1 MAAPDRGA
9 AAIPQALEPERA
21 EQLRSLEARLDVRF
35 RDLSL
40 LNLALTHGSY
50 AHEGGTDRAGTYERL
65 EFLGDAVLNLVVSDH
80 LYRRFPDRS
89 EGDLARLRARLVN
102 EPTLADIARSLELG
116 SYILLGRGEER
127 GGGRERA
134 SMLADVLEA
143 VVGAVYLDSGYG
155 VAHAVVSRWYAER
168 LEGLEE
174 APGDFK
180 SQLQEFVQQKDRR
193 LPRYRITATEGPDH
207 AKAFV
212 AVVEVGGRVLGEGRG
227 RTKKDAE
234 QAAAAEALARLG
246 LLPAR
251 SRTPS

>member
-1 MAAPDRGA
+1 MVVETETQTSENLGG
-9 AAIPQALEPERA
+9 ERA
-21 EQLRSLEARLDVRF
+21 ERLRELESKLEVRF

-50 AHEGGTDRAGTYERL
+50 THEEGGGGSTYERL

-80 LYRRFPDRS
+80 LYRRFPERS

-102 EPTLADIARSLELG
+102 EPTLASIARGLNLG

-127 GGGRERA
+127 GGGRERS

-155 VAHAVVSRWYAER
+155 VAHAVVSRWYGEK
-168 LEGLEE
+168 LEGMDEL
-174 APGDFK
+174 AADFK
-180 SQLQEFVQQKDRR
+180 SQLQEYVQQHERK
-193 LPRYRITATEGPDH
+193 LPRYRITAAEGPDH

-227 RTKKDAE
+227 RTKKEAE
-234 QAAAAEALARLG
+234 QAAAAEALVRLG
-246 LLPAR
+246 LVSSRAR
-251 SRTPS
+251 SAG

>member
-1 MAAPDRGA
+1 MGLETTDRTSA
-9 AAIPQALEPERA
+9 EPLDRERVDR
-21 EQLRSLEARLDVRF
+21 LRELEARLNVRF
-35 RDLSL
+35 RDLTL

-50 AHEGGTDRAGTYERL
+50 AHEEGPERLGTYERL

-80 LYRRFPDRS
+80 LYRRFPDRH

-102 EPTLADIARSLELG
+102 EPTLASIARTLDLG

-127 GGGRERA
+127 GGGRERS

-143 VVGAVYLDSGYG
+143 VVGAVYLDSGFG

-168 LEGLEE
+168 LEGLDEVP
-174 APGDFK
+174 ADFK
-180 SQLQEFVQQKDRR
+180 SQLQEFVQQRERK

-227 RTKKDAE
+227 RTKKEAE
-234 QAAAAEALARLG
+234 QSAAAEALVRLG
-246 LLPAR
+246 LLAAR
-251 SRTPS
+251 PRAG

>member
-1 MAAPDRGA
+1 MAVETGTQTPEVLDR
-9 AAIPQALEPERA
+9 ERA
-21 EQLRSLEARLDVRF
+21 ARLRELEAKLEVRF
-35 RDLSL
+35 RDLSV

-50 AHEGGTDRAGTYERL
+50 AHEEGETRLGTYERL

-102 EPTLADIARSLELG
+102 EPTLASIARGLDLG
-116 SYILLGRGEER
+116 SYILVGRGEER
-127 GGGRERA
+127 GGGRERS

-143 VVGAVYLDSGYG
+143 VVGAVYLDSGFG

-174 APGDFK
+174 APADFK
-180 SQLQEFVQQKDRR
+180 SQLQEYVQQHERK
-193 LPRYRITATEGPDH
+193 LPRYRITGTEGPDH

-227 RTKKDAE
+227 RTKKEAE
-234 QAAAAEALARLG
+234 QAAAAEALVRLG
-246 LLPAR
+246 LLAPR
-251 SRTPS
+251 SRAAG

>member
-1 MAAPDRGA
+1 MAVETETRTAENLGGERVERLRE
-9 AAIPQALEPERA
+9 LE
-21 EQLRSLEARLDVRF
+21 SKLDVRF

-50 AHEGGTDRAGTYERL
+50 THEEGGEQGTYERL

-80 LYRRFPDRS
+80 LYRRFPTRS

-102 EPTLADIARSLELG
+102 EPTLASIARRLDLG

-127 GGGRERA
+127 GGGRERS

-143 VVGAVYLDSGYG
+143 VVGAVYLDSGFG
-155 VAHAVVSRWYAER
+155 VAHAMVSRWYADP
-168 LEGLEE
+168 LEHLDEVP
-174 APGDFK
+174 ADFK
-180 SQLQEFVQQKDRR
+180 SQLQEYVQQHERK
-193 LPRYRITATEGPDH
+193 LPRYRITGTEGPDH

-227 RTKKDAE
+227 RTKKEAE
-234 QAAAAEALARLG
+234 QAAAAEALVRLG
-246 LLPAR
+246 LLAAR
-251 SRTPS
+251 PRTSG

>member
-1 MAAPDRGA
+1 MAMLEGEAFPV
-9 AAIPQALEPERA
+9 PQGLEPQRA
-21 EQLRSLEARLDVRF
+21 EQLRALEAQLDVHF

-50 AHEGGTDRAGTYERL
+50 VHEGRTDRTGTYERL

-102 EPTLADIARSLELG
+102 EPTLADIARSLDLG

-127 GGGRERA
+127 GGGRARA

-143 VVGAVYLDSGYG
+143 VVGAVYLDSGFG
-155 VAHAVVSRWYAER
+155 VAHAMVSRWYAHR
-168 LEGLEE
+168 FEGLEQ
-174 APGDFK
+174 ATGDFK
-180 SQLQEFVQQKDRR
+180 SQLQEFVQQRDRK

-212 AVVEVGGRVLGEGRG
+212 AVVEVGGQVLGEGRG

-234 QAAAAEALARLG
+234 QAAAAEALWRLG
-246 LLPAR
+246 LLPPRPR
-251 SRTPS
+251 SSS

>member
-1 MAAPDRGA
+1 MAAPDVGTAR
-9 AAIPQALEPERA
+9 PPENLEPERL
-21 EQLRSLEARLDVRF
+21 ERLRSLEARLEVRF
-35 RDLSL
+35 RDLGL

-50 AHEGGTDRAGTYERL
+50 AHEGRPDRTGTYERL

-80 LYRRFPDRS
+80 LYRRFPERS

-102 EPTLADIARSLELG
+102 EPTLAEIARSLDLG
-116 SYILLGRGEER
+116 SYILLGRGEEQ

-143 VVGAVYLDSGYG
+143 VVGAVYLDSGFG
-155 VAHAVVSRWYAER
+155 VAHAVVSRWYADR
-168 LEGLEE
+168 LEGLED

-180 SQLQEFVQQKDRR
+180 SQLQEFVQQRDRR

-234 QAAAAEALARLG
+234 QAAAAEALVRLG
-246 LLPAR
+246 LLAP
-251 SRTPS
+251 RTR